1 MADETDRT
9 KDPGE
14 AKSPEAEKKPYVDP
28 SSRLTPEQL
37 QRAWTKGVEDRGIR
51 RG

>member
-14 AKSPEAEKKPYVDP
+14 AKSPEVEKKPFVDP
-28 SSRLTPEQL
+28 ITSLTLSNCSAPGGKE
-37 QRAWTKGVEDRGIR
+37 
-51 RG
+51 